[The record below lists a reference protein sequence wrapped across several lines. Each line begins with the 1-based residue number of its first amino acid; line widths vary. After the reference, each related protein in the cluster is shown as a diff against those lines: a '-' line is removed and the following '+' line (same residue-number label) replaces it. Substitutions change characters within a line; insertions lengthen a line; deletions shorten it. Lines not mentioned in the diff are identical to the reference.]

1 MTGMR
6 VVTIGRTRY
15 AIGLWWQME
24 QGGRSSIRRARHHA
38 ASLGASLSS
47 VVVRDH
53 QYGFGQETRRLGTPS
68 LAVCLARR
76 LPSVLA
82 VCKIED
88 NLWWVFAVKNGI
100 IAAEGDWIGDRWQA
114 TVDHAAY
121 LRQILNLPEAQLYP
135 DQNVSLSWIQDC
147 LATDSGPLWTRWQVN
162 SCRLR
167 PLTSSWPKIAA
178 VLALLAVVMLY
189 HAGFFSSSVD
199 VQLALAARR
208 LEIMANPDRYFVRPW
223 LNAPAPTVWS
233 SRCLQEILALP
244 VTDQGWEFDAAFC
257 VDDTLTTQ
265 WKFSPGA
272 SFLQLPQGAE
282 LFTPTMAQRVQK
294 LPKVPSAADTTLRS
308 RDETARMLYE
318 VANILGLE
326 LQLTW
331 NGKSTQ
337 TYQEGSLSVALTAP
351 WQEGRFV
358 FSNVPTLLVL
368 DGSFYAMLESIPGLV
383 LQEMSHRNEQ
393 WELKGITHGR

>member
-1 MTGMR
+1 MR

-15 AIGLWWQME
+15 AIGLWWQIE
-24 QGGRSSIRRARHHA
+24 HTAGQSSMRRARHHA
-38 ASLGASLSS
+38 LTLGTPLNS
-47 VVVRDH
+47 VVVREN
-53 QYGFGQETRRLGTPS
+53 QYGFCQGAKRLFTPS
-68 LAVCLARR
+68 LAACLAQR
-76 LPSVLA
+76 LSSALA
-82 VCKIED
+82 VCQIED
-88 NLWWVFAVKNGI
+88 NLWWVFAAKSGI
-100 IAAEGDWIGDRWQA
+100 VAAEGDWVGDSWQA
-114 TVDHAAY
+114 AVDHAEY
-121 LRQILNLPEAQLYP
+121 LRQMLNLPEAQLFP
-135 DQNVSLSWIQDC
+135 DRNASVSWIQSSIK
-147 LATDSGPLWTRWQVN
+147 TDSGSLRTLWLMN

-167 PLTSSWPKIAA
+167 PLSSSRSKVAI

-189 HAGFFSSSVD
+189 HAGFFSSSID

-208 LEIMANPDRYFVRPW
+208 LEIMAHPDRYFVRPW
-223 LNAPAPTVWS
+223 MNSPPPTVWS
-233 SRCLQEILALP
+233 SRCLQEVLALP
-244 VTDQGWEFDAAFC
+244 VIDQGWEFDAAVC

-282 LFTPTMAQRVQK
+282 LFTPTMAQRVQN
-294 LPKVPSAADTTLRS
+294 LPKAPTATNTKLRS

-318 VANILGLE
+318 VANLLGLE

-351 WQEGRFV
+351 WQEGRFT

-368 DGSFYAMLESIPGLV
+368 DDTFYAMLESIPGLV
-383 LQEMSHRNEQ
+383 LQEMSHRNEH
-393 WELKGITHGR
+393 WELKGTTHAR

>member
-1 MTGMR
+1 MR

-15 AIGLWWQME
+15 AIGLWWQIE
-24 QGGRSSIRRARHHA
+24 HTAGQSSMRRARHHA
-38 ASLGASLSS
+38 LTLGTPLNS
-47 VVVRDH
+47 VVVREN
-53 QYGFGQETRRLGTPS
+53 QYGFCQGAKRLLTPS
-68 LAVCLARR
+68 LAACLAQR
-76 LPSVLA
+76 LSSALA
-82 VCKIED
+82 VCQIED
-88 NLWWVFAVKNGI
+88 NVWWVFAAKSGI
-100 IAAEGDWIGDRWQA
+100 VAAEGDWVGDSWQA
-114 TVDHAAY
+114 AVDHAEY
-121 LRQILNLPEAQLYP
+121 LRQMLNLPEAQLFP
-135 DQNVSLSWIQDC
+135 DRNASVSWIQSSIK
-147 LATDSGPLWTRWQVN
+147 TDSGSLRTLWLMN

-167 PLTSSWPKIAA
+167 PLSSSRSKVAI

-189 HAGFFSSSVD
+189 HAGFFSSSID

-208 LEIMANPDRYFVRPW
+208 LEIMAHPDRYFVRPW
-223 LNAPAPTVWS
+223 MNSHPPTVWS
-233 SRCLQEILALP
+233 SRCLQEVLALP
-244 VTDQGWEFDAAFC
+244 VIDQGWEFDAAVC

-282 LFTPTMAQRVQK
+282 LFTPTMAQRVQN
-294 LPKVPSAADTTLRS
+294 LPKAPTATNTKLRS

-318 VANILGLE
+318 VANLLGLE

-351 WQEGRFV
+351 WQEGRFT

-368 DGSFYAMLESIPGLV
+368 DDTFYAMLESIPGLV
-383 LQEMSHRNEQ
+383 LQEMSHRNEH
-393 WELKGITHGR
+393 WELKGTTHAR